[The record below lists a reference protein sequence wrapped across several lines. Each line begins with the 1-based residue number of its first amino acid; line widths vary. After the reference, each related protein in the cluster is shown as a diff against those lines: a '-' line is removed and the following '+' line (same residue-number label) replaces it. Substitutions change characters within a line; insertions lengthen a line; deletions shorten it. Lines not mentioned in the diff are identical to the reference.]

1 MALNL
6 EDTTAKV
13 ELVAT
18 TRQVELAQRVY
29 TQMVAAGIYMDAESK
44 NRFFADAAAIVDNT
58 TLLLNKIASENVSVA
73 EQLMWSLSSVLSDSL
88 DLTET
93 TLLSFSKP
101 VIDVANVTD
110 SQVLAFNKPATD
122 SVTTAD
128 VMNMVYTKE
137 VDEVISLAD
146 TILINTQFHRQIT
159 DTVSMSESVD
169 ISLIYGAIPILG
181 RVYLNQS
188 LFG

>member
-1 MALNL
+1 MALGL
-6 EDTTAKV
+6 GIAYTKT
-13 ELVAT
+13 ELT
-18 TRQVELAQRVY
+18 SSTRQAELAERVY
-29 TQMVAAGIYMDAESK
+29 TQMVAAGIYLDAESK
-44 NRFFADAAAIVDNT
+44 NRFFADAAVIVDNT

-73 EQLMWSLSSVLSDSL
+73 EQLMWSLSSVLSDNL
-88 DLTET
+88 DLAET
-93 TLLSFSKP
+93 TLLSFSKSATDL
-101 VIDVANVTD
+101 VNFTD
-110 SQVLAFNKPATD
+110 SQVLAFNKSATD

-159 DTVSMSESVD
+159 DTLSMSESVD